1 MLHAEEETSVSK
13 KEKLI
18 AGFEDTIISM
28 VKSRVFGRYCSEVYG
43 YPIKLLSMVSSE
55 DIEELIEYVK
65 YKRPY
70 RTLELGCGTGELLG
84 LLAQQSDG
92 LFFGLENSRK
102 VVRYLNDHNQIQN
115 LKFILGD
122 IDAFVDH
129 RQKYDLILVIDSLYF
144 VDDLD
149 TSVSNILS
157 SLAPEGTAIIY
168 YSEYRGSTEN
178 DMWKNANENKVGRI
192 LEKYSAKYEFAEITE
207 RELACWQN
215 ILIFGNIYKSEFEKE
230 GNLISIDGNIA
241 EAESISD
248 IIKTSG
254 GKRFKY
260 SIRRGGR
267 PR

>member
-1 MLHAEEETSVSK
+1 MPK
-13 KEKLI
+13 KEDLI

-28 VKSRVFGRYCSEVYG
+28 VKSQVFGRYCSHVYG

-84 LLAQQSDG
+84 FLAQQSDG
-92 LFFGLENSRK
+92 LFFGLENSKR

-122 IDAFVDH
+122 IDTFVDH
-129 RQKYDLILVIDSLYF
+129 QQGYDLILVIDSLYF

-149 TSVSNILS
+149 TSISNILS
-157 SLAPEGTAIIY
+157 SLSPEGTAIIY
-168 YSEYRGSTEN
+168 YSEYQCITKNGMWEN
-178 DMWKNANENKVGRI
+178 AKENKVGRI
-192 LEKYSAKYEFAEITE
+192 LEKYSAKYEFVEVTE

-215 ILIFGNIYKSEFEKE
+215 IVTFGNIYKSEFEKE
-230 GNLISIDGNIA
+230 GNLISVDGNIE
-241 EAESISD
+241 EAKSISAS
-248 IIKTSG
+248 IKTSG

-260 SIRRGGR
+260 TIRRGEQR
-267 PR
+267 R